1 MAPLPSGNNERA
13 KEKEMDKKLRVLRV
27 SCAALARP
35 LARATFV
42 DSRAIDR
49 SMEQPKLSCSIVV
62 LQGFGCASSPP
73 TVIKAPGQFAQVA
86 LQR

>member
-49 SMEQPKLSCSIVV
+49 SMEQPKLSSPLNKNV
-62 LQGFGCASSPP
+62 LFHSGVAGFWLR
-73 TVIKAPGQFAQVA
+73 K
-86 LQR
+86 